1 MSAQVLP
8 IEIIV
13 SDPETRGGQPVIAG
27 TTIRVSDLGAYHT
40 LAGMTADQLAAQ
52 FDLDLAQVHAAL
64 SYYYRHKVAVDA
76 EIRANSD
83 QAELWRQ
90 RLVQQGRCATV

>member
-8 IEIIV
+8 IEIVV
-13 SDPETRGGQPVIAG
+13 SDPEIRGGRPVIAG
-27 TTIRVSDLGAYHT
+27 TTIRVSDLAVYHT
-40 LAGMTADQLAAQ
+40 LGGMSADQLAAQ
-52 FDLDLAQVHAAL
+52 FDLDLAQVYAAL
-64 SYYYRHKVAVDA
+64 SYYYRHKATLDA

-90 RLVQQGRCATV
+90 RLVEQGRCTTV